1 MKPEGHKK
9 IRNFEERI
17 IFLKGIKA
25 FIILWV
31 VFSAGLFFGE
41 WLLDVVM
48 KSERDTIREEALDAV
63 LVGLIVSFLLVVQN
77 ESLKKIRLRRF
88 FQKEQKN
95 RTLS

>member
-41 WLLDVVM
+41 
-48 KSERDTIREEALDAV
+48 
-63 LVGLIVSFLLVVQN
+63 
-77 ESLKKIRLRRF
+77 
-88 FQKEQKN
+88 
-95 RTLS
+95 